1 MLMAVSDLRK
11 LIDTDEDD
19 LKLMMRLN
27 GVEQSIRAY
36 TNNNFV
42 KLNTVQKMH
51 IENGILRTENDVFRV
66 DDTVEFFHTEY
77 SDGLYVIVEKLE
89 SCTYRV
95 SPECMDCVGTV
106 GLVKYPDDVLM
117 GALSMITYDIASVGR
132 EDVASESI
140 SRHSVSYVTHGAS
153 NTIMGYPIKLTSFL
167 KPYRKMKR

>member
-1 MLMAVSDLRK
+1 MLMTVADLRK

-51 IENGILRTENDVFRV
+51 IENGILMTEKDIFKPN
-66 DDTVEFFHTEY
+66 DTVEFFHTEY
-77 SDGLYVIVEKLE
+77 SDGLYLIEEKLE
-89 SCTYRV
+89 TCVYRV
-95 SPECMDCVGTV
+95 TPECIDGDGTV

-117 GALSMITYDIASVGR
+117 GALSMIAYDIGNEGR
-132 EDVASESI
+132 ENVASESI